1 MNIRNTLA
9 LLVLGGSAAGIG
21 LAQDPPARVAR
32 LNLINGQVSFQPA
45 SLDTWAPATL
55 NYPLTTGDHVYTD
68 AGSRAEMHVGP
79 NAIRLNAQTNF
90 GFLNL
95 DDRTAQMRFTE
106 GSMEIRV
113 KFLSDQDIYEV
124 DTPKGAVSLLRTGDY
139 RIDTDPDRNATMVTV
154 YAGDAE
160 VNANGQSYPVHPRQ
174 TAFFAEGAPPD
185 VRAANPLDDFDRFT
199 MDRNMREDRIPPPQ
213 HLPPSMVGYED
224 MNAYGA
230 WRETPD
236 YGWVWA
242 PPVRAGWA
250 PYHEGHWAWVA
261 PWGWTWID
269 DAPWGFAPFHYGR
282 WAFAGGGWVWVP
294 GPVAVRPVYAPAL
307 VAFVG
312 GPGFRVG
319 IGIGGGGIG
328 AVAWFPLGP
337 REVFQ
342 PAYAV
347 SPAYVRNVN
356 VTNVTNIN
364 VTNVNVTNVR
374 YVNQTV
380 PGAVTAVPQNAFVG
394 ARSVAQASQP
404 VTPQQIAQAQVI
416 GHAPQ
421 VAPQAQSVMGTSVA
435 AGAGRVPQ
443 PSAGIMSRQVVA
455 RATPPPPPVSFQSQ
469 QAALAQ
475 NQGRPVAPEQVA
487 QIRQQQPAAVVNQA
501 PVRPSRAI
509 IGSDLGGVRAAPG
522 SSQLNIPPPANRLDS
537 RPPGARPLS
546 NEPSNTPAP
555 APAAATAPAART
567 APEARTPPPAPAA
580 RTAPTPP
587 APAARK
593 VPPPKKKEK
602 EEERR

>member
-1 MNIRNTLA
+1 
-9 LLVLGGSAAGIG
+9 
-21 LAQDPPARVAR
+21 
-32 LNLINGQVSFQPA
+32 
-45 SLDTWAPATL
+45 
-55 NYPLTTGDHVYTD
+55 
-68 AGSRAEMHVGP
+68 
-79 NAIRLNAQTNF
+79 
-90 GFLNL
+90 
-95 DDRTAQMRFTE
+95 
-106 GSMEIRV
+106 
-113 KFLSDQDIYEV
+113 
-124 DTPKGAVSLLRTGDY
+124 
-139 RIDTDPDRNATMVTV
+139 
-154 YAGDAE
+154 
-160 VNANGQSYPVHPRQ
+160 
-174 TAFFAEGAPPD
+174 
-185 VRAANPLDDFDRFT
+185 
-199 MDRNMREDRIPPPQ
+199 
-213 HLPPSMVGYED
+213 
-224 MNAYGA
+224 
-230 WRETPD
+230 
-236 YGWVWA
+236 
-242 PPVRAGWA
+242 
-250 PYHEGHWAWVA
+250 
-261 PWGWTWID
+261 
-269 DAPWGFAPFHYGR
+269 
-282 WAFAGGGWVWVP
+282 
-294 GPVAVRPVYAPAL
+294 
-307 VAFVG
+307 
-312 GPGFRVG
+312 
-319 IGIGGGGIG
+319 
-328 AVAWFPLGP
+328 
-337 REVFQ
+337 
-342 PAYAV
+342 
-347 SPAYVRNVN
+347 
-356 VTNVTNIN
+356 